1 MPPTQKETDGE
12 RINMDINLE
21 IFSDYVWPF
30 CWLAEPAVSQ
40 LASIES
46 RVNIHWTAFELRPHP
61 VPTLD
66 PDGDYLNSAWQEHVY
81 PLAEKMGFTMK
92 QPPVQPRT
100 RLAHA
105 AAKWAADNGR
115 FEAFNIALFKAFF
128 QDGLDIGKLEILA
141 QIAEKL
147 DMDPNA
153 LEFEAQMDS
162 YVRKVLHDQE
172 RAKQI
177 NVRAVPAFVSNG
189 KVLAAGVQSLSQ
201 LQHLV
206 SLQ

>member
-1 MPPTQKETDGE
+1 
-12 RINMDINLE
+12 
-21 IFSDYVWPF
+21 
-30 CWLAEPAVSQ
+30 
-40 LASIES
+40 
-46 RVNIHWTAFELRPHP
+46 
-61 VPTLD
+61 
-66 PDGDYLNSAWQEHVY
+66 
-81 PLAEKMGFTMK
+81 MK

-115 FEAFNIALFKAFF
+115 FDAFNIALFKAFF
-128 QDGLDIGKLEILA
+128 QDGQDIGRLEILA

-153 LEFEAQMDS
+153 LEYESQIDS
-162 YVRKVLHDQE
+162 YVRKVVLDEEKARQV
-172 RAKQI
+172 

-189 KVLAAGVQSLSQ
+189 KVLAAGVQSLAQ

-206 SLQ
+206 SLE